1 MKRKAYAQWRGDLKN
16 GTGYLST
23 ESGTLSNTPY
33 SFSKR
38 FGDEAG
44 TNPEELI
51 GAAHAGCFSMAFSGE
66 LQKKNFTPDLID
78 VKAEVSLEKIGEA
91 WGIPAV
97 NLIVKASVPG
107 ADRST
112 VEEAAQ
118 IAKANCPVSKL
129 LKANITLDFEFV
141 ESESSSASL

>member
-16 GTGYLST
+16 GEGFLST
-23 ESGTLSNTPY
+23 DSGTLTNTPY
-33 SFSKR
+33 SFGKR
-38 FGDEAG
+38 FGDEPG

-66 LQKKNFTPDLID
+66 LQKKNLTPDLID
-78 VKAEVSLEKIGEA
+78 VKAEVSLEKIGDG

-97 NLIVKASVPG
+97 NLIVRASVPG
-107 ADRST
+107 ADRAV

-118 IAKANCPVSKL
+118 IAKTNCPVSKL
-129 LKANITLDFEFV
+129 LKANITMDFEFT
-141 ESESSSASL
+141 ESEASSAMM